1 MPDGNPLIAQER
13 STTTAVTG
21 IGIAEAAQGLAHGVS
36 NGDWVEAGLSAAGAG
51 LEVLSM
57 VIDPLG
63 TLASYGVSWLIEHVR
78 PLKEALDWFAGD
90 PPVITSFS
98 ETWGNVATEV
108 NAVAQEFLNE
118 VGAGTSGWT
127 GAAADSYRGHAAEV
141 SDAVAGAGALADG
154 ISAGVMIM
162 GEVVAFVREFV
173 RDMVGELVGRL
184 IAWALEVAATLG
196 FATPVVVA
204 QATTAISKVASRIAD
219 LVRKLVKTIGNVSP
233 RIRKIVSKLDEIIG
247 QLAKLMRKADGSAT
261 PSAARH
267 ADGTTPH
274 VDGTTPSSATTTPDA
289 PGSTTPSGTRS
300 PDTTPGDT
308 SPSGTDTPGGS
319 PDSPDT
325 PGNTG
330 KPGDGTG
337 DGTPMRDNAGPSESR
352 PTDTRCTGG
361 DPIDLATGEML
372 LAQTDLELP
381 GTLPLVITR
390 AHHSAYRFGRAF
402 GRTWTSTL
410 DERLEVHG
418 DGVWYAAPDGVVL
431 AYPAPPADG
440 SPVFPATGP
449 RWPLV
454 RTEDGGL
461 RVTHTETGL
470 LRHFPAGEGDVP
482 IAAIADR
489 NGNRVDF
496 VRGEDGGTDELRH
509 TGGYRVAVDRDGARI
524 TALRLLTGPSGD
536 IPLVRY
542 GYDDAGRLT
551 EVVNSSGRPTTFAY
565 DPAGRVVRWEDRNGE
580 WYAYTYDE
588 HGRCVRTEGSGG
600 ALTCTIGYDTERRT
614 TTFTDSRGQVSRYQ
628 FTETGQLARE
638 ISPLGNV
645 ASFEWDSDGKLVTH
659 TDPLGAVT
667 RYRYDAAGNMVA
679 VVRPDGAEATSEYNE
694 LGQTT
699 STTEPDGAVW
709 RYEYDAA
716 GNRTAITDPSG
727 ATTRFAYNGLGHL
740 TSTTNALGQTSRL
753 VSNAVGLVVS
763 ATDPL
768 GVTARYQRDVFG
780 RLTAVVDALGGTTRF
795 RWTTEGKLLSRTQ
808 ADGTVERW
816 RYDGEGNSVEH
827 VDAAGGVTRLRTT
840 HFNLPLQR
848 TESDGAVYRYTYDT
862 ELHLTAVTNP
872 AGAVWRY
879 TYDAEGHLESETDFN
894 GRTIRYAHDAA
905 GRLRERVNGAGE
917 AVRFTRDVLGN
928 VVRREAGEDA
938 ASFEHDVMG
947 RLVRAVNGQSEITY
961 RLDALGRTVEETV
974 NGRTLSLTYDA
985 LGRTVNRRTPGGA
998 ESTWHYDANSRP
1010 IALMAP
1016 TGALA
1021 FEYDGSGREI
1031 ARTVSNGPVLTQAWD
1046 LNDRVLSQTVSMETG
1061 PGRSRVLH
1069 NRRFGYRP
1077 DGMLASVEDPGGTR
1091 RYALDPAGRVT
1102 QVNGAWTE
1110 RYAYDA
1116 QGNLTFAAHPGEDD
1130 ATQGAREYSGTE
1142 VTAAGGARYRYDSQG
1157 RVVERRRR
1165 TLSGRMDSWAYRWDA
1180 EDRLVEVTTPD
1191 GARWQYEYDALGRRI
1206 AKQRRSADGQKV
1218 TERVEFAWEGTQ
1230 LVEERHASNGRVTT
1244 WDWRPGAN
1252 IPVSQR
1258 EHTVPPDS
1266 QEWYDER
1273 FYSIVTD
1280 LVGAPT
1286 ELIDPHGAIAWR
1298 SRNTVWGLAFGGPG
1312 NGADTPLRFPGQYHD
1327 RETGLHYNYRRYY
1340 DPETGRFQG
1349 ADPLGYSGGQNP
1361 HAYVPNPTVQSD
1373 PLGLTGYG
1381 CGLTQVGP
1389 NTYES
1394 PAGLRY
1400 NPEAAHSPFAD
1411 RFEHVLN
1418 HTQNQPNRTAHGV
1431 FNDPN
1436 PNAVAGLVDD
1446 AYRRIQNGEGFHMR
1460 QGQRDVYVVNM
1471 GQDIGYF
1478 GGVNGGLAGNPPAR
1492 YVQLVLQ
1499 NGNEVIT
1506 AYPVSAI
1513 PSSFLA

>member
-13 STTTAVTG
+13 STTTAITG

-118 VGAGTSGWT
+118 VNAGTSGWSGT
-127 GAAADSYRGHAAEV
+127 AADAYRLHSAEV

-184 IAWALEVAATLG
+184 ISWALEVAATLG
-196 FATPVVVA
+196 LATPLVVA

-247 QLAKLMRKADGSAT
+247 QLSKLMRKADGSTT

-267 ADGTTPH
+267 ADGSTPH
-274 VDGTTPSSATTTPDA
+274 VDG
-289 PGSTTPSGTRS
+289 STTPSGATTSPDTTPAGTRS
-300 PDTTPGDT
+300 PDTTTSSPDTTPGSTDT
-308 SPSGTDTPGGS
+308 SPGGSGTPGDGSTPGGR
-319 PDSPDT
+319 P
-325 PGNTG
+325 
-330 KPGDGTG
+330 G
-337 DGTPMRDNAGPSESR
+337 DGTPMRDNVDPHEAR
-352 PTDTRCTGG
+352 PADARCTGG

-372 LAQTDLELP
+372 MAETDVELP
-381 GTLPLVITR
+381 GTLPLVIKR
-390 AHHSAYRFGRAF
+390 AHHSGYRFGRTF

-410 DERLEVHG
+410 DERLEVHA
-418 DGVWYAAPDGVVL
+418 DGVWYAAPDGVLL
-431 AYPAPPADG
+431 AYPAAPADG
-440 SPVFPATGP
+440 SPVLPANGA

-454 RTEDGGL
+454 RTGDGEY
-461 RVTHTETGL
+461 RVTHLETGL
-470 LRHFPAGEGDVP
+470 VRHFPAGDGDRP
-482 IAAIADR
+482 IAAITDR
-489 NGNRVDF
+489 NGNRIDF
-496 VRGEDGGTDELRH
+496 VRGEDGGTNELRH
-509 TGGYRVAVDRDGARI
+509 SGGYRVGVERDGHQV
-524 TALRLLTGPSGD
+524 TALRLLTGSGSD

-542 GYDDAGRLT
+542 GYDEAGRLT
-551 EVVNSSGRPTTFAY
+551 EVVNSSGRPTRFAY
-565 DPAGRVVRWEDRNGE
+565 DAAGRVVRWEDRNGE

-600 ALTCTIGYDTERRT
+600 ALTCTIDYDTDRRI
-614 TTFTDSRGQVSRYQ
+614 TTFTDSRGQVSRYH
-628 FTETGQLARE
+628 FTEAWQLARE

-645 ASFEWDSDGKLVTH
+645 ASFEWDGDDHLVAH

-667 RYRYDAAGNMVA
+667 RYRFDEAGNMVA

-699 STTEPDGAVW
+699 TTVDPDGAEW
-709 RYEYDAA
+709 HYTYDEA
-716 GNRTAITDPSG
+716 GNRTAVTDPSG
-727 ATTRFAYNGLGHL
+727 ATTRFTYNGFGHL
-740 TSTTNALGQTSRL
+740 ASATNALGETSRM
-753 VSNAVGLVVS
+753 VTNGVGLVVS

-768 GVTARYQRDVFG
+768 GVTARYERDAFG
-780 RLTAVVDALGGTTRF
+780 RLTAVVDALGATTRF

-808 ADGTVERW
+808 PDGTIERW

-827 VDAAGGVTRLRTT
+827 VDAAGQVTRIRAT
-840 HFNLPLQR
+840 HFNLPAQR
-848 TESDGAVYRYTYDT
+848 TESDGATYSYTYDT

-879 TYDAEGHLESETDFN
+879 TYDADGYLQSETDFN

-905 GRLRERVNGAGE
+905 GRLTERVNGAGE
-917 AVRFTRDVLGN
+917 AVRFTRDALGN
-928 VVRREAGEDA
+928 VVRREAGAVA
-938 ASFEHDVMG
+938 ATFEHDRMG
-947 RLVRAVNGQSEITY
+947 RLVRAVNGQSEIAY
-961 RLDALGRTVEETV
+961 RLDVLGRPLEETV
-974 NGRTLSLTYDA
+974 NGRTLTLTYDA
-985 LGRTVNRRTPGGA
+985 LGRKVSRRTPGGA

-1016 TGALA
+1016 TGNLA

-1046 LNDRVLSQTVSMETG
+1046 VNNRVLSQTVSMATG

-1077 DGMLASVEDPGGTR
+1077 DGLLASVEDPDGTR
-1091 RYALDPAGRVT
+1091 RFALDPAGRIAA
-1102 QVNGAWTE
+1102 VNGAWTE

-1116 QGNLTFAAHPGEDD
+1116 TGNPTSATHPADD
-1130 ATQGAREYSGTE
+1130 DTTQGVREYTGTE
-1142 VTAAGGARYRYDSQG
+1142 VTAAGGARYRYDPQG

-1165 TLSGRMDSWAYRWDA
+1165 TLSGRVDTWAYRWDA
-1180 EDRLVEVTTPD
+1180 EDRLTEVATPD
-1191 GARWQYEYDALGRRI
+1191 GARWQYEYDALGRRL
-1206 AKQRRSADGQKV
+1206 AKQRRAPDGEAV

-1230 LVEERHASNGRVTT
+1230 LVEQRHTGNGRVTT

-1266 QEWYDER
+1266 QEWYDQR

-1298 SRNTVWGLAFGGPG
+1298 ARNTVWGLAFGGLG

-1327 RETGLHYNYRRYY
+1327 RETGLHYNYLRYY

-1349 ADPLGYSGGQNP
+1349 ADPLGYLGGRNP
-1361 HAYVPNPTVQSD
+1361 HAYVANPTVQSD

-1381 CGLTQVGP
+1381 CGLTEVAP

-1436 PNAVAGLVDD
+1436 PNAVANVVDD

-1513 PSSFLA
+1513 PSSFLG